1 MNLDGEM
8 NENPHF
14 LNALDMFQSDFFCP
28 SVYHP
33 KQKTE
38 VRTIDQPVTFHSS
51 PKVASSNDIFLN
63 FQGDETA
70 IFVPKHLLSQAEFR
84 NEINN
89 TNTRQ
94 FSSLNRTDCKD
105 QNHQYDTMSLQQD
118 YLALSTEIKKLE
130 EEDRKAENQYK
141 NRFNQI
147 SNEKNDL
154 IRTVKNLENRLQA
167 NEAIIGI
174 DQLENDCQDCFS
186 AMNDSLI
193 DSLNSI
199 INYQSTKIQ
208 SIRKVNDINHSLKT
222 GKAIKYLNQVDEF
235 VNSLFV

>member
-1 MNLDGEM
+1 MNIDGEI
-8 NENPHF
+8 NKNPHS
-14 LNALDMFQSDFFCP
+14 LDALDMFQSDFFCP

-38 VRTIDQPVTFHSS
+38 VRTIDQPGTFQSS
-51 PKVASSNDIFLN
+51 QKVVSSNDIFLN

-70 IFVPKHLLSQAEFR
+70 IFVPKHLLFQSGFR
-84 NEINN
+84 KEINN
-89 TNTRQ
+89 TNNSQ

-105 QNHQYDTMSLQQD
+105 QNHHYDTMSLQED

-130 EEDRKAENQYK
+130 EEDREAENQYI

-154 IRTVKNLENRLQA
+154 IRTLKNLEKRLQA

-174 DQLENDCQDCFS
+174 DQLENDCQNCFS
-186 AMNDSLI
+186 VMNDSLI

-208 SIRKVNDINHSLKT
+208 SIRKVNDINYSLKT
-222 GKAIKYLNQVDEF
+222 GKAIKYLNQIDEF